1 MKKTFFLS
9 LILFFSISLSS
20 VLYAQEE
27 KIFVTVNTVDGN
39 QYTGTVVS
47 ENTEFIEL
55 NTEALGVLKIMKSN
69 IESRSEARGKMRDGK
84 LWLDNTQSTR
94 YFWAPNGY
102 NLRKG
107 EGYYQNILV
116 FWNQASYGFTDNF
129 SVGAGIIPLFLFG
142 KETAEYTPFFVIPK
156 FSIPIMKDKLNVGL
170 GAVVG
175 TAGFQNFL
183 ALPFGVL
190 TIGNREKNL
199 TFGAGGFFLEGENS
213 DPFFTVSG
221 MLRVSRNTY
230 LMSENYFVTTPDLQ
244 TVVSLG
250 ARSIF
255 RRVSIDYGLVFPLPN
270 DSGIFA
276 MPFLGISI
284 PFGKK
289 I

>member
-1 MKKTFFLS
+1 MKKSLFFA
-9 LILFFSISLSS
+9 LILFFSISFST
-20 VLYAQEE
+20 VFNAQGE

-39 QYTGTVVS
+39 QYSGTVVS
-47 ENTEFIEL
+47 ENDEFIEL
-55 NTEALGVLKIMKSN
+55 STEALGVLKIMKIN
-69 IESRSEARGKMRDGK
+69 IESRSEAYGRMKGGK

-107 EGYYQNILV
+107 EGYYQNVLV
-116 FWNQASYGFTDNF
+116 LWNQASYGFTDNF

-142 KETAEYTPFFVIPK
+142 KDAAEYTPFFIIPK
-156 FSIPIMKDKLNVGL
+156 FSIPIKKDQINIGL

-175 TAGFQNFL
+175 TAGFQDFL
-183 ALPFGVL
+183 ALPFGVV
-190 TIGNREKNL
+190 TIGNKEKNL

-230 LMSENYFVTTPDLQ
+230 LMSENYFITTPDVQ
-244 TVVSLG
+244 TAISFG

-255 RRVSIDYGLVFPLPN
+255 KRVSIDYGLIMPVPN
-270 DSGIFA
+270 PGIVGL
-276 MPFLGISI
+276 PFLGITI